1 MTDLFCPARLPKYH
15 GTELLRVER
24 VGEKGELPMKE
35 IRAVV
40 LGLVVVI
47 LVALALAF
55 WRRPAPEFAR
65 VKGFKVEVRE
75 KEGDSTRR
83 VSFSVPSNLV
93 ARVAKFSP
101 IRRFGG
107 DIHTDWDGDV
117 TPRDLLDAAA
127 ESAPGK
133 PGVIKKGNDTIEVMA
148 EGTALAIT
156 IRDDWGKLVHVRVPR
171 AIVESF
177 SGDRQISPKEI
188 LERIDELGPGD
199 VVVVKDGDK
208 EVTITAEPR

>member
-1 MTDLFCPARLPKYH
+1 
-15 GTELLRVER
+15 LRVEH

-133 PGVIKKGNDTIEVMA
+133 PGVIKTGNDTIEVMA

>member
-1 MTDLFCPARLPKYH
+1 
-15 GTELLRVER
+15 
-24 VGEKGELPMKE
+24 MKE

-40 LGLVVVI
+40 FGLVVLV
-47 LVALALAF
+47 LVASALAF

-65 VKGFKVEVRE
+65 VKGFRVDV
-75 KEGDSTRR
+75 KETQNGSTHR
-83 VSFSVPSNLV
+83 VTFSVPSNLV
-93 ARVAKFSP
+93 ARVAKLSP
-101 IRRFGG
+101 IRRFGAN
-107 DIHTDWDGDV
+107 IHGNWEGDV
-117 TPRDLLDAAA
+117 TPKDVLNAAA
-127 ESAPGK
+127 ESSPGK
-133 PGVIKKGNDTIEVMA
+133 PGIIKKDNNTIEVMA
-148 EGTALAIT
+148 EGTALDIT
-156 IRDDWGKLVHVRVPR
+156 IRDDWGKSVHVRVPR